1 MFGDWTIGRKVG
13 VGFAVTVGLA
23 GLLAVISVLTLRRI
37 VADKDRVMDTHA
49 SALVDAQGLS
59 ADIAQKNATALRH
72 LLAPSAGGLEELR
85 GHRAAFLAR
94 MTRLRVTLP
103 PDQLGELD
111 ELGRREQEHQLV
123 LERVLAMRNKEQ
135 SDPTATAAYVAEVL
149 PLRVQMRAVIDR
161 FVRRQEAELEAARAR
176 SDRET
181 NLAVMVMVAVAAVA
195 AVVASVLASRITGGM
210 TRQIGGSVADVQGSS
225 AELQAAANQ
234 QAAGAKEQAS
244 AMTEV
249 ATTLSELLATSRQIA
264 ESAQRVAR
272 VAEQTSGAGR
282 AGEATLQSGRDSATA
297 MRRQVDLIVQHMVE
311 LGRRSQEIGGVLD
324 IVSELADQTNILAI
338 NATIEAAG
346 AGESGKRFSVVAE
359 EIRKLADR
367 VGSSANDVRGLVED
381 VRASVNTTVMTTE
394 TGSKAV
400 DAAARQLDDLVGA
413 FKNISGMVIT
423 TTEAAREIE
432 LSTKQQATAVEQVNL
447 AISNVAQATRES
459 EATSGQILKTAT
471 QLSDLS
477 RGLLRMVRS
486 AS

>member
-13 VGFAVTVGLA
+13 FGFAVTVGLA
-23 GLLAVISVLTLRRI
+23 VLLAVISVVTLRRI
-37 VADKDRVMDTHA
+37 VADKDQVMDTHA
-49 SALVDAQGLS
+49 HALAEAQGLS
-59 ADIAQKNATALRH
+59 ADIAQKNSASLRY
-72 LLAPSAGGLEELR
+72 LLAPTGDRLDEVRTNRAEFLTRMGRLR
-85 GHRAAFLAR
+85 GVVPADHR
-94 MTRLRVTLP
+94 
-103 PDQLGELD
+103 GELD
-111 ELGRREQEHQLV
+111 EIERREQEHQAAT
-123 LERVLAMRNKEQ
+123 ERVLAQRSKEQ
-135 SDPTATAAYVAEVL
+135 SDPATAAAYLAEVM
-149 PLRVQMRAVIDR
+149 PLRIQMRAAIDR
-161 FVRRQEAELEAARAR
+161 FVERQDTELRAARAR

-181 NLAVMVMVAVAAVA
+181 SMAVMAMVAVAAAAALVA
-195 AVVASVLASRITGGM
+195 ALLATRITGGV

-234 QAAGAKEQAS
+234 QATGAKEQAS
-244 AMTEV
+244 AMSEI

-282 AGEATLQSGRDSATA
+282 AGESTLQSGRDSAAA

-346 AGESGKRFSVVAE
+346 AGEAGKRFAVVAE

-367 VGSSANDVRGLVED
+367 VGGSAKDVRGLVED

-400 DAAARQLDDLVGA
+400 DAAARQLDDLAGA
-413 FKNISGMVIT
+413 FKNISGMVT
-423 TTEAAREIE
+423 TTTAAAREIE
-432 LSTKQQATAVEQVNL
+432 LSTKQQASAVEQVNL

-459 EATSGQILKTAT
+459 EASSGQILKTAT

-486 AS
+486 QS